1 MKKTILMLMACI
13 VAYLGLGRWWVE
25 AAPPLPASFYGTVT
39 VNGANAPTHV
49 SVEALIDGVTYAV
62 APVQMSGGNSV
73 YSISVPGDIPG
84 SAGKQG
90 GQEGDT
96 IQFRVGG
103 LLCAQTA
110 IWSSGARQN
119 LNLTATGTL
128 PTLTPTPSRT
138 PTLTPTLTLTPSIT
152 PTPSLTPAITAAPG
166 VMQFSPSRDTYIS
179 AWDVNANYGMH
190 NRLQVR
196 MNDTYRAL
204 LHFNTAAIPTNST
217 VQSARL
223 FLYLDAYE
231 HQSDRV
237 APVSVFKVN
246 GDWTEMGATWN
257 LRMPG
262 SPWSVAGCQGSA
274 DRSLTA
280 AATTNVTAPSNW
292 YSWDVTALAQD
303 WVSSPA
309 GNRGMILITTANR
322 ELRFYSKD
330 ATDARY
336 HPYLRI
342 DYSGGVG
349 PGPTATHT
357 PQPGTTPDPPPTR
370 VPPTEQLSE
379 FRASQ
384 DVQISVGEP
393 DRNFNRQGLRVTG
406 HGHKK
411 SLLDFDVST
420 IPQGSQIIS
429 AQLKL
434 TASTYNDG
442 RSWAIDVG
450 AHRVN
455 RSWLATQVTWNVART
470 GQTWALAGCDGI
482 SSDREAT
489 PAGVTRVQEV
499 SAGTA
504 PNQRKTYTWDVT
516 SIVQAWVNAPAS
528 RAGMVLLSSTTV
540 FRDVGFFDSAYM
552 GDAGLDMHPLLT
564 VRWMPAVPTATPTFT
579 PVPATATPTATAT
592 PSTGTITG
600 TVYDDVNRNGR
611 RDAGE
616 LGLRNIQVQLLQGDV
631 VLRTQATDGD
641 GRFTIS
647 DLVAGNYMLRAA
659 RDGYIATTQN
669 PRPVTVSAGQSVTA
683 DLGLAPV
690 TDVFLPLILY

>member
-13 VAYLGLGRWWVE
+13 AAYLGLGHWWVE

-39 VNGANAPTHV
+39 INGANAPTHV

-62 APVQMSGGNSV
+62 APVQMSGGSSV
-73 YSISVPGDIPG
+73 YAINVPGDIPG

-96 IQFRVGG
+96 IQFKVGG

-110 IWSSGARQN
+110 TWSKGARQN

-152 PTPSLTPAITAAPG
+152 PTPSQTPAVTATPG
-166 VMQFSPSRDTYIS
+166 VVQFSPSRDTFIS
-179 AWDVNANYGMH
+179 AWEPTTNYGLDH
-190 NRLQVR
+190 RIKIR
-196 MNDTYRAL
+196 ANDVYRGM

-223 FLYLDAYE
+223 YLYLDWYE
-231 HQSDRV
+231 HQADRV
-237 APVSVFKVN
+237 APVNVYKVN
-246 GDWTEMGATWN
+246 SDWTEMGATWN

-262 SPWSVAGCQGSA
+262 SPWSIAGCQGST

-280 AATTNVTAPSNW
+280 VATTNVLDPSKW
-292 YSWDVTALAQD
+292 YSWDITALVQD
-303 WVSSPA
+303 WVSNPA

-322 ELRFYSKD
+322 ELRFHSKEA
-330 ATDARY
+330 ATN

-342 DYSGGVG
+342 DYTTGVG
-349 PGPTATHT
+349 PEPTATHT
-357 PQPGTTPDPPPTR
+357 PPPGTTPDPPPTR
-370 VPPTEQLSE
+370 VPPVEQLSE
-379 FRASQ
+379 FRVSQ
-384 DVQISVGEP
+384 DLQISIGEP
-393 DRNFNRQGLRVTG
+393 DTNLNRQGLRVTG

-420 IPQGSQIIS
+420 IPQGSQIVS
-429 AQLKL
+429 AELRL
-434 TASTYNDG
+434 TASTYDDG
-442 RSWAIDVG
+442 RGWAIDVG
-450 AHRVN
+450 AYRVN
-455 RSWLATQVTWNVART
+455 RSWLATQATWNVARA
-470 GQTWALAGCDGI
+470 GQPWAAAGCNGI
-482 SSDREAT
+482 STDREAM

-504 PNQRKTYTWDVT
+504 PGQRKVYTWDVA
-516 SIVQAWVNAPAS
+516 SIVQAWVDAPAS
-528 RAGMVLLSSTTV
+528 RAGMVLLSNTSV
-540 FRDVGFFDSAYM
+540 FRDIGFYDSVFL

-579 PVPATATPTATAT
+579 PSPTPTATAT
-592 PSTGTITG
+592 PNTGTVTG
-600 TVYDDVNRNGR
+600 TVYHDANRNGT

-616 LGLRNIQVQLLQGDV
+616 PGLGNAQVQLLQGST
-631 VLRTQATDGD
+631 VLREQATDGD

-647 DLVAGNYMLRAA
+647 NVAAGSYMLRAM
-659 RDGYIATTQN
+659 RDGHVATTQN
-669 PRPVTVSAGQSVTA
+669 PRPVTVAGGQSVIA
-683 DLGLAPV
+683 DFGLAPS
-690 TDVFLPLILY
+690 TDVYLPLILY